1 MSPTLAP
8 TSDDVSVPVPDVKA
22 AHRLS
27 DLVRPLEI
35 LAGVVFTL
43 ASIYLHFFQRHSA
56 GGLWRDE
63 ATSAQIANLPTWGQ
77 LWRYLEFD
85 SYPPL
90 FHLVLRG
97 WCALFSSGD
106 ASLRTL
112 GLLIGLGVLAG
123 VWTAARA
130 VGVRV
135 PLLALVLLGLN
146 PMMIRYGDSIRAYGL
161 GCGLALLTFAA
172 VWRVAAAPCPGWRGI
187 VLAAVSAVVSV
198 QGLYHNAVLLLA
210 SCLAGAAVA
219 CRERRPKAALVVLA
233 IGMPAAVSL
242 LPYLPVIAR
251 TRGWSPLLKV
261 HMTAALMWTKLSDV
275 TGSPDPLG
283 VWLWSVLVVV
293 GIALTIWSLRSML
306 PERRLSIRL
315 YAAIWLAVGGVFYA
329 GFLCAVG
336 YVTQPWYYLM
346 FLAPAAVCLDA
357 FFAAPGWRVIRL
369 VIATA
374 FAVTAFSQSGEILRQ
389 RSTDLDLVAA
399 KLQPAVASGDLVL
412 VNRWECA
419 ISLNRYYHGPAPLM
433 TVPPIDDQTAHR
445 FDLFL
450 QSMGTA
456 DPLRPVFDAI
466 ASTLRRGGHVW
477 FVGHPRLLAP
487 GQSLLDLPPTA
498 LQRGDEEAF
507 ARYYYGWETQAD
519 EFLDTHAVRSST
531 VDVPL
536 DAPVSTFENQD
547 LWSFEG
553 WRE

>member
-1 MSPTLAP
+1 MSPILAP
-8 TSDDVSVPVPDVKA
+8 APDDMSAPVSEAKA
-22 AHRLS
+22 ARRLS
-27 DLVRPLEI
+27 DLVWPLEI
-35 LAGVVFTL
+35 VAGIVFTL
-43 ASIYLHFFQRHSA
+43 ASVYLHFFERQTA

-63 ATSAQIANLPTWGQ
+63 ATSAQIANVPTWGQ

-90 FHLVLRG
+90 FHVVLRG
-97 WCALFSSGD
+97 WCALFSGED

-135 PLLALVLLGLN
+135 PLFALVLLGLN

-161 GCGLALLTFAA
+161 GCLLALLTFAA
-172 VWRVAAAPCPGWRGI
+172 VWRVAAAPRPGWRRI
-187 VLAAVSAVVSV
+187 VLAMAVAVVSV
-198 QGLYHNAVLLLA
+198 QCLYHDAVLLLA

-219 CRERRPKAALVVLA
+219 CWERRTKAAPVVLA
-233 IGMPAAVSL
+233 IGLPAAVSL
-242 LPYLPVIAR
+242 LPYLSVIAR
-251 TRGWSPLLKV
+251 TRNWSPLLKV
-261 HMTAALMWTKLSDV
+261 HMTAALMWSKLSDV

-283 VWLWSVLVVV
+283 VWLWSALAVV
-293 GIALTIWSLRSML
+293 GIGWTVWTLRSISPGRGSPL
-306 PERRLSIRL
+306 RL
-315 YAAIWLAVGGVFYA
+315 YAAVWLAVGGVFYA
-329 GFLCAVG
+329 GFLCTVG

-346 FLAPAAVCLDA
+346 FLAPAALCLDA
-357 FFAAPGWRVIRL
+357 FFDAPGWRVGRL

-399 KLQPAVASGDLVL
+399 NLNPAVAPGDLVL

-419 ISLNRYYHGPAPLM
+419 ISLNRYYHGAAPLM
-433 TVPPIDDQTAHR
+433 TVPPIDDHTAHR

-450 QSMGTA
+450 RCMGAT

-466 ASTLRRGGHVW
+466 AATLQRGGRVW

-487 GQSLLDLPPTA
+487 DQTLPTLPPTV
-498 LQRGDEEAF
+498 LRPGGEEIF
-507 ARYYYGWETQAD
+507 SRYYYGWEVQAD
-519 EFLDTHAVRSST
+519 EFLNAHAARSSM

>member
-8 TSDDVSVPVPDVKA
+8 APDDVSAPVAKA
-22 AHRLS
+22 TGAARLS
-27 DLVRPLEI
+27 GLVRPLEI
-35 LAGVVFTL
+35 VAGTVFTL
-43 ASIYLHFFQRHSA
+43 ASVYLHFFQRQSA

-63 ATSAQIANLPTWGQ
+63 ATSAQIANVPAWGQ

-97 WCALFSSGD
+97 WCALFSGGD

-135 PLLALVLLGLN
+135 PLFALVLLGLN
-146 PMMIRYGDSIRAYGL
+146 PMMIRYGDSVRAYGL

-172 VWRVAAAPCPGWRGI
+172 VWRVAVDPRPGWRK
-187 VLAAVSAVVSV
+187 VALAAVLAVVSV

-219 CRERRPKAALVVLA
+219 CRERRPKGALKVLA

-242 LPYLPVIAR
+242 LPYLSVIAR
-251 TRGWSPLLKV
+251 TRSWSPLLKA
-261 HMTAALMWTKLSDV
+261 HMTPALMWAKLSEV

-283 VWLWSVLVVV
+283 VWLWSGLAVV
-293 GIALTIWSLRSML
+293 GIGWALWPKTGSSA
-306 PERRLSIRL
+306 RL
-315 YAAIWLAVGGVFYA
+315 YAAVWLGVGGAFYA

-346 FLAPAAVCLDA
+346 FLAPAALCLDA
-357 FFAAPGWRVIRL
+357 FFAASDAALGWRVARL

-374 FAVTAFSQSGEILRQ
+374 FAATTFGQSGEILRQ

-399 KLQPAVASGDLVL
+399 KLHPAVAPGDLVL

-419 ISLNRYYHGPAPLM
+419 VGLNRYYHGPAPLL
-433 TVPPIDDQTAHR
+433 TVPPIDDHTAHR
-445 FDLFL
+445 FDLFV
-450 QSMGTA
+450 QSLGAA
-456 DPLRPVFDAI
+456 DPLRPVRDAI
-466 ASTLRRGGHVW
+466 ASTLRRGGRVW

-487 GQSLLDLPPTA
+487 GQPLPILPPTV
-498 LQRGDEEAF
+498 LRPGDDSLF
-507 ARYYYGWETQAD
+507 DRYYYGWQTQAD
-519 EFLDTHAVRSST
+519 EFLNAHAARST
-531 VDVPL
+531 VVDVPI
-536 DAPVSTFENQD
+536 DAPISPFENQD